1 MSHYGPGPRWVS
13 GFSRSPLCHGVSSSS
28 ARHARSAV
36 GVIAVAAQRAVG
48 RSWKPTA
55 VSMRPFLVLPL
66 AIASDAAQV
75 LSLPLRSRR
84 KSDHFE
90 TMDIDGQG
98 YVARHRYPPG
108 ARALAVLVLTFG
120 SETSSRPAVRLD
132 CQNTSKR
139 AHRAGLHCVLLCP
152 GCSRLDSESSAA
164 ACFCH
169 KPRFSFC

>member
-28 ARHARSAV
+28 ARHASVGV

-48 RSWKPTA
+48 RSWQPTA

-84 KSDHFE
+84 KSGHFE
-90 TMDIDGQG
+90 TMDIDAAGSSPRI
-98 YVARHRYPPG
+98 ATR
-108 ARALAVLVLTFG
+108 RALATLGTTVT
-120 SETSSRPAVRLD
+120 PASIVVDVDDDGIMTLHSLP
-132 CQNTSKR
+132 TVGVHVEEGFAKR
-139 AHRAGLHCVLLCP
+139 
-152 GCSRLDSESSAA
+152 
-164 ACFCH
+164 
-169 KPRFSFC
+169 